1 MNSENKTHS
10 NNITLNKKQSIKVQ
24 IKYNSR
30 AKHTILRIDPRTDA
44 LIITVP
50 KVLSPSKIRRLVE
63 KNANWIFEKISL
75 LPPKTPFI
83 DGQTFNL
90 MGKNIIICHDRDNL
104 VGVKLI
110 NGTLIVSGKVEHI
123 SRRIKDWLKK
133 YAYNILASKVR
144 GMAANLDASFG
155 RISIRD
161 NRSSWG
167 SCSSQ
172 GNISFSWRLIMAPE
186 PVVNYIVAHEVAHL
200 VYLNHSKEFWNTVG
214 SLDTNYQESRNWLR
228 TNGDFL
234 QRVG

>member
-1 MNSENKTHS
+1 MNSENKTYC
-10 NNITLNKKQSIKVQ
+10 NTITLNKKQSIKVQ

-50 KVLSPSKIRRLVE
+50 KVLSPSKIRHLVE
-63 KNANWIFEKISL
+63 KNANWIFGKLSL

-90 MGKNIIICHDRDNL
+90 MGKNIIICHDPDNL
-104 VGVKLI
+104 GGVKLI
-110 NGTLIVSGKVEHI
+110 NETLMVSGKV
-123 SRRIKDWLKK
+123 
-133 YAYNILASKVR
+133 
-144 GMAANLDASFG
+144 G

-172 GNISFSWRLIMAPE
+172 GNIAFSWRLIMAPE
-186 PVVNYIVAHEVAHL
+186 PVVDYVVAHEVAHL
-200 VYLNHSKEFWNTVG
+200 VYLNHSKDFWDTVG
-214 SLDTNYQESRNWLR
+214 SLDANYQQSKSWLR
-228 TNGDFL
+228 INGDFL

>member
-1 MNSENKTHS
+1 MNNENKTDCS
-10 NNITLNKKQSIKVQ
+10 NIILNKKQSIKVE

-30 AKHTILRIDPRTDA
+30 AKHNILRLDPRTDA
-44 LIITVP
+44 LIITLP
-50 KVLSPSKIRRLVE
+50 KVLSPSKIRGLVK
-63 KNANWIFEKISL
+63 KNANWILEKISL

-83 DGQTFNL
+83 DGQNFNL
-90 MGKNIIICHDRDNL
+90 MGKNVIICHDPGNL

-110 NGTLIVSGKVEHI
+110 NGTLMVSGKAEHV

-133 YAYNILASKVR
+133 YAHNTLTHKVR
-144 GMAANLDASFG
+144 IMATTLDASFG

-172 GNISFSWRLIMAPE
+172 GNIVFSWRLIMAPE
-186 PVVNYIVAHEVAHL
+186 PVVNYVVAHEVAHL
-200 VYLNHSKEFWNTVG
+200 VYLNHSKDFWNTVG
-214 SLDTNYQESRNWLR
+214 SLDANYQESKNWLR
-228 TNGDFL
+228 INGDFL

>member
-1 MNSENKTHS
+1 MTIENKTHY
-10 NNITLNKKQSIKVQ
+10 NNITLNQERSIKVQ

-50 KVLSPSKIRRLVE
+50 KVLSPSKIRCLVE
-63 KNANWIFEKISL
+63 NNANWILEKMSL

-83 DGQTFNL
+83 DGQSFNL
-90 MGKNIIICHDRDNL
+90 MGKRIVICHDPDNL
-104 VGVKLI
+104 GGVKLI
-110 NGTLIVSGKVEHI
+110 NKTLLVSGKVEHI

-133 YAYNILASKVR
+133 YAHDILANKVR
-144 GMAANLDASFG
+144 SMAADLDASFG

-167 SCSSQ
+167 SCSSK
-172 GNISFSWRLIMAPE
+172 GNIAFSWRLIMAPE
-186 PVVNYIVAHEVAHL
+186 PVVNYMVAHEVAHL
-200 VYLNHSKEFWNTVG
+200 VHLNHSRDFWNTVD
-214 SLDTNYQESRNWLR
+214 SLVANYQESKNWLR

>member
-1 MNSENKTHS
+1 M
-10 NNITLNKKQSIKVQ
+10 
-24 IKYNSR
+24 
-30 AKHTILRIDPRTDA
+30 
-44 LIITVP
+44 P

-63 KNANWIFEKISL
+63 KNANWIVDKLSL

-90 MGKNIIICHDRDNL
+90 MGKNIIICHDPDNL
-104 VGVKLI
+104 GGVKL
-110 NGTLIVSGKVEHI
+110 NNETLIVSGKVEHI

-133 YAYNILASKVR
+133 YAHNILVHKVR
-144 GMAANLDASFG
+144 NMAATLDASFG

-172 GNISFSWRLIMAPE
+172 GNIAFSWRLIMAPE

-200 VYLNHSKEFWNTVG
+200 VYLNHSKDFWNE
-214 SLDTNYQESRNWLR
+214 LDKVVPNSKKIDKQLKDYQYCL
-228 TNGDFL
+228 L
-234 QRVG
+234 

>member
-1 MNSENKTHS
+1 MNSENKTYC
-10 NNITLNKKQSIKVQ
+10 NTITLNKKQSIKVQ

-30 AKHTILRIDPRTDA
+30 AKHNILRLDPRTDA

-63 KNANWIFEKISL
+63 KNANWIVDKLSL

-90 MGKNIIICHDRDNL
+90 MGKNIIICHDPDNL
-104 VGVKLI
+104 GGVKL
-110 NGTLIVSGKVEHI
+110 NNETLMVSGKVEHI

-133 YAYNILASKVR
+133 YAHNILVHKVR
-144 GMAANLDASFG
+144 NMAATLDASFG

-172 GNISFSWRLIMAPE
+172 GNIAFSWRLIMAPE
-186 PVVNYIVAHEVAHL
+186 PVVDYVVAHEVAHL
-200 VYLNHSKEFWNTVG
+200 VYLNHSKDFWNTVG
-214 SLDTNYQESRNWLR
+214 SLDANYQESKNWLR
-228 TNGDFL
+228 INGDLL

>member
-50 KVLSPSKIRRLVE
+50 KVLSPAEIRRLVQN
-63 KNANWIFEKISL
+63 NANWVFEKISL

-90 MGKNIIICHDRDNL
+90 MGKNIIICHDPDNL

-133 YAYNILASKVR
+133 YAHNILADKVR
-144 GMAANLDASFG
+144 SMATNLDASFG

-172 GNISFSWRLIMAPE
+172 GNIAFSWRLIMAPE

-200 VYLNHSKEFWNTVG
+200 VYLNHSKDFWNTVR
-214 SLDTNYQESRNWLR
+214 SLDANYQESKKWLR
-228 TNGDFL
+228 INGDFL